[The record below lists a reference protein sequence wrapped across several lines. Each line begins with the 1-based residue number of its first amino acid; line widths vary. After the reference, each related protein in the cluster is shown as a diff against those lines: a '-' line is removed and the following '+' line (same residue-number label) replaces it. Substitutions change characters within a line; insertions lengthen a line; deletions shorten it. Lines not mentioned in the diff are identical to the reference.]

1 MAGDGA
7 AESLLEARGLSKAYD
22 GVQALADV
30 TLSLL
35 PGEVHALV
43 GENGAGKSTLI
54 RILAGATLPDAGDV
68 RLAGAAVPLGSVR
81 AAEAAGIAAIHQE
94 GPSFPDMSAADNVF
108 VGHEPRRGLG
118 LLLDRDRMQRE
129 TAALLARLGM
139 GHIDPATPLARLPLA
154 ARQMVGIA
162 RALARD
168 SRVLILDE
176 PTASLSSSEVENL
189 FAVIR
194 DLRSR
199 GVALLY
205 VSHRLDEIFALA
217 DRVTVLR
224 DGRVVDTCSVAG
236 VTRDGLIRKMV
247 GRDIASL
254 TGPGMEETAGDTV
267 LEVRDLTLPGAFE
280 NVSFTVRAGEIVGL
294 AGLVGAGRSEVAR
307 AVFGADRP
315 QSGGVR
321 VDGVPITPGNM
332 TEAIRCGIA
341 LVPEDRQAVGLVLP
355 LSVHDNL
362 ILAVLRELAH
372 GVVRS
377 RRREAEVVNGLM
389 KDLGVRAASTAL
401 PAAALSGGN
410 QQKLVIG
417 KWLAAKP
424 RVLLLD
430 EPTRGVDVGAK
441 AEIYRLIRRL
451 AEGGMATL
459 LISSDLPE
467 LLAISDRILVMRR
480 GRIVGELSGRVPRHS
495 PGGATEER
503 VLSLALGEPAA
514 TSGGIA

>member
-7 AESLLEARGLSKAYD
+7 AEPLLEARGLSKAYD

-68 RLAGAAVPLGSVR
+68 RLGGAAVPLGSVR
-81 AAEAAGIAAIHQE
+81 TAEAAGIAAIHQE
-94 GPSFPDMSAADNVF
+94 GPSFPDLSAADNVF
-108 VGHEPRRGLG
+108 VGHEPRRGFG
-118 LLLDRDRMQRE
+118 LLLDRDRMRRE

-139 GHIDPATPLARLPLA
+139 GRIDPATTLARLPMA

-224 DGRVVDTCSVAG
+224 DGRVVETCPIAG

-254 TGPGMEETAGDTV
+254 AGDGAEAAGVGEVV
-267 LEVRDLTLPGAFE
+267 LEVSDLGIPGAFE

-294 AGLVGAGRSEVAR
+294 AGLVGAGRSEVVR

-315 QSGGVR
+315 QSGGAW
-321 VDGVPITPGNM
+321 VDGVPVPPGSV

-341 LVPEDRQAVGLVLP
+341 LVPEDRQALGLVLP

-362 ILAVLRELAH
+362 VLAVLRELAH

-377 RRREAEVVNGLM
+377 RRREAEVVAGLM
-389 KDLGVRAASTAL
+389 KDLGVRAASPAL

-410 QQKLVIG
+410 QQKLVLG
-417 KWLAAKP
+417 KWLAANP

-451 AEGGMATL
+451 TEDGMATL

-467 LLAISDRILVMRR
+467 LLAMSDRILVMRR
-480 GRIVGELSGRVPRHS
+480 GRIVGELTGAE
-495 PGGATEER
+495 ATEER
-503 VLSLALGEPAA
+503 VLTLALGEPVVTAGGAA
-514 TSGGIA
+514 A